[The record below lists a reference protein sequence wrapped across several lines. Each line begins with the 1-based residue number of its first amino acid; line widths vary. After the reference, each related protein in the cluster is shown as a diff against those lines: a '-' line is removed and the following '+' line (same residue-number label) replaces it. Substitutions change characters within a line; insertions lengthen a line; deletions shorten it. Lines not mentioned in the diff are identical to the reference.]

1 MSKIKNIIKI
11 DTRGQKCPLPVLK
24 LEKTLDNCAQN
35 STIIILADD
44 PVAIIDI
51 PLFCKKNSLD
61 CKSENQG
68 EILKFT
74 IIKA

>member
-24 LEKTLDNCAQN
+24 LEKTLDNCTKN
-35 STIIILADD
+35 SIVIILADD
-44 PVAIIDI
+44 PIAIIDI

-61 CKSENQG
+61 CESENRG
-68 EILKFT
+68 KILKFT
-74 IIKA
+74 ITKN